1 MNDRGG
7 DALNDKRISHLLR
20 KYMIIIFGCVLYAT
34 GFQFFLYPNNITSGG
49 VVGTAMIINQLTG
62 LPVGVMTILLNVPL
76 FLVAWRHFGL
86 DFLVGSIAGMG
97 LSSVLVDVFAG
108 FGIIATDDP
117 MLAAVIGG
125 VIKGAGLGII
135 YYVGATTGGID
146 IVVKILRRK
155 LASVNFGTI
164 MLLLDTVIIAAYAM
178 VLGRY
183 ESAMYSLIC
192 MYVTTKVVDLA
203 LYGIDNACLCY
214 IISDSTAEITKEIV
228 SGPLHRGVTLL
239 DGKGAYSG
247 THRDVLMCV
256 IKRQQI
262 GQLKRL
268 VKAQDD
274 KAFFIVTN
282 AKNVFGN
289 GFENISEVR

>member
-1 MNDRGG
+1 MTR
-7 DALNDKRISHLLR
+7 LQEERIAHVLL
-20 KYMIIIFGCVLYAT
+20 KYLFITLGAVIYAV

-49 VVGTAMIINQLTG
+49 VVGTSMIINQLTG
-62 LPVGVMTILLNVPL
+62 MPVGVMTILLNIPL
-76 FLVAWRHFGL
+76 FIIAWRHFGL
-86 DFLVGSIAGMG
+86 DFLIGSLVGMG

-108 FGIIATDDP
+108 FDLSFTDDP

-125 VIKGAGLGII
+125 AVKGMGLGMI
-135 YYVGATTGGID
+135 YYVGGTTGGID
-146 IVVKILRRK
+146 IVVKILRKK

-164 MLLLDTVIIAAYAM
+164 MLSLDTIIIAIYAM

-183 ESAMYSLIC
+183 ESAMYSLIA
-192 MYVTTKVVDLA
+192 MYVTTKVVDLV

-214 IISDSTAEITKEIV
+214 IISESTEEITREIV

-239 DGKGAYSG
+239 EGRGAYSG
-247 THRDVLMCV
+247 AHRDVMMCV

-268 VKAQDD
+268 VRNVDE

-289 GFENISEVR
+289 GFESFSEVR

>member
-1 MNDRGG
+1 MTGEEY
-7 DALNDKRISHLLR
+7 ALNKKRFQHLLQ
-20 KYMIIIFGCVLYAT
+20 KYGTIILGCVLYAV
-34 GFQFFLYPNNITSGG
+34 GFRFFLYPNNITSGG
-49 VVGTAMIINQLTG
+49 VVGTAMIVNQLTG

-76 FLVAWRHFGL
+76 FLIAWRHFGL
-86 DFLVGSIAGMG
+86 DFLIGSLAGMG
-97 LSSVLVDVFAG
+97 LSSVLVDAFEG
-108 FGIIATDDP
+108 FGIVATNDP

-146 IVVKILRRK
+146 IVVKILRRR
-155 LASVNFGTI
+155 LASINFGTI
-164 MLLLDTVIIAAYAM
+164 MLLLDTGIIAAYAM

-192 MYVTTKVVDLA
+192 MYVTTKVVDLV

-214 IISDSTAEITKEIV
+214 IISDNTAAITQEIV

-268 VKAQDD
+268 VKAYDE

-289 GFENISEVR
+289 GFESISEVR

>member
-1 MNDRGG
+1 MAQLQENRF
-7 DALNDKRISHLLR
+7 ARILR
-20 KYMIIIFGCVLYAT
+20 NYLIIAIGSVIYAV

-49 VVGTAMIINQLTG
+49 VVGTSMIINQLTG
-62 LPVGVMTILLNVPL
+62 LPVGVMTILLNIPL
-76 FLVAWRHFGL
+76 FIIAWRHFGL
-86 DFLVGSIAGMG
+86 EFMIGSLVGMG

-108 FGIIATDDP
+108 FDLSFTDDP

-125 VIKGAGLGII
+125 VVKGTSLGMI
-135 YYVGATTGGID
+135 YYVGGTTGGLD
-146 IVVKILRRK
+146 IVVKILRQK

-164 MLLLDTVIIAAYAM
+164 MLALDTIIIAVYAM

-183 ESAMYSLIC
+183 ESAMYSLIA
-192 MYVTTKVVDLA
+192 MYVTTKVVDLV

-214 IISDSTAEITKEIV
+214 IISNSTEEITKEIV

-239 DGKGAYSG
+239 EGRGAYSG
-247 THRDVLMCV
+247 AHRDVMMCV

-262 GQLKRL
+262 GQLKHL
-268 VKAQDD
+268 VRNVDE

-289 GFENISEVR
+289 GFESFTEVR

>member
-1 MNDRGG
+1 MTGEES
-7 DALNDKRISHLLR
+7 ALNKKRFRHLFR
-20 KYMIIIFGCVLYAT
+20 QYFTIILGCVLYAV

-49 VVGTAMIINQLTG
+49 VVGTAMIVNQLTAF
-62 LPVGVMTILLNVPL
+62 PVGVMTILLNVPL
-76 FLVAWRHFGL
+76 FLIAWRHFGL
-86 DFLVGSIAGMG
+86 DFLIGSLAGMG
-97 LSSVLVDVFAG
+97 LSSVLVDAFAG
-108 FGIIATDDP
+108 FGVVATDDP

-146 IVVKILRRK
+146 IVVKILRRR

-164 MLLLDTVIIAAYAM
+164 MLLLDTGIIAAYAT

-192 MYVTTKVVDLA
+192 MYVTTKVVDLV

-214 IISDSTAEITKEIV
+214 IISDNTAEITREIV

-239 DGKGAYSG
+239 DGRGAYSG
-247 THRDVLMCV
+247 SHRDVLMCV

-262 GQLKRL
+262 GLLKRI
-268 VKAQDD
+268 VKACDER
-274 KAFFIVTN
+274 AFFIVTN

>member
-1 MNDRGG
+1 LKENR
-7 DALNDKRISHLLR
+7 LPHLAR
-20 KYMIIIFGCVLYAT
+20 KYLTIVLGCVFYAI

-49 VVGTAMIINQLTG
+49 VVGTAMIVNQLTG
-62 LPVGVMTILLNVPL
+62 FPVGVMTILLNVPL
-76 FLVAWRHFGL
+76 FLIAWRHFGL
-86 DFLVGSIAGMG
+86 DFMVGSLFGMG
-97 LSSVLVDVFAG
+97 LSSVLVDLFAG

-125 VIKGAGLGII
+125 VIKGAGLGMI

-164 MLLLDTVIIAAYAM
+164 MLSLDTIIIAAYAM

-192 MYVTTKVVDLA
+192 MYVTTKVVDLV
-203 LYGIDNACLCY
+203 LYGIDNACICY
-214 IISDSTAEITKEIV
+214 IISEHTDEITKEIV
-228 SGPLHRGVTLL
+228 SGTLHRGVTLL
-239 DGKGAYSG
+239 EGRGAYSG
-247 THRDVLMCV
+247 AHREVLMCV

-262 GQLKRL
+262 GELKRL
-268 VKAQDD
+268 VKAYDE

>member
-1 MNDRGG
+1 MTKKR
-7 DALNDKRISHLLR
+7 ALHLLH
-20 KYMIIIFGCVLYAT
+20 KYLTIAIGTVLYAV

-62 LPVGVMTILLNVPL
+62 FPVGVMTILLNVPL

-86 DFLVGSIAGMG
+86 DFLIGSLVGMG

-108 FGIIATDDP
+108 FGIIATHDP

-135 YYVGATTGGID
+135 YYVGASTGGID
-146 IVVKILRRK
+146 IVVKILRRR

-164 MLLLDTVIIAAYAM
+164 MLLLDTGIIAAYAM

-192 MYVTTKVVDLA
+192 MYVTTKVVDVA

-214 IISDSTAEITKEIV
+214 IISSRTGEITREIV
-228 SGPLHRGVTLL
+228 SGPLHRGVTVLE
-239 DGKGAYSG
+239 GRGAYSG

-268 VKAQDD
+268 VKAQDE

>member
-1 MNDRGG
+1 MTGEG
-7 DALNDKRISHLLR
+7 IALKDNRISHLLR
-20 KYMIIIFGCVLYAT
+20 KYLTIVLGCVLYAV
-34 GFQFFLYPNNITSGG
+34 GFRFFLYPNNITPGG
-49 VVGTAMIINQLTG
+49 VVGTAMIVNQLTG

-76 FLVAWRHFGL
+76 FLIAWRHFGL
-86 DFLVGSIAGMG
+86 DFLIGSLAGMG

-108 FGIIATDDP
+108 FGIVATSDP
-117 MLAAVIGG
+117 MLASVIGG

-146 IVVKILRRK
+146 IVVKILRRR
-155 LASVNFGTI
+155 LASINFGTI
-164 MLLLDTVIIAAYAM
+164 MLLLDTGIIAAYAM

-192 MYVTTKVVDLA
+192 MYVTTKVVDLV

-214 IISDSTAEITKEIV
+214 IISDNTAAITQEIV

-268 VKAQDD
+268 VKAYDE

-289 GFENISEVR
+289 GFESISEVR

>member
-1 MNDRGG
+1 MRVQNKQDGKL
-7 DALNDKRISHLLR
+7 AHLLK
-20 KYMIIIFGCVLYAT
+20 KYGTIIVGCVLYAT
-34 GFQFFLYPNNITSGG
+34 AFQFFLYPNSITSGG

-62 LPVGVMTILLNVPL
+62 LPVGVMTILLNIPL

-86 DFLVGSIAGMG
+86 DLMIGSLVGMW
-97 LSSVLVDVFAG
+97 LSSVLVDLFAG
-108 FGIIATDDP
+108 FGIVLTNDA

-125 VIKGAGLGII
+125 VIKGTGLGII

-146 IVVKILRRK
+146 IVVKILRAK
-155 LASVNFGTI
+155 LASINFGTI
-164 MLLLDTVIIAAYAM
+164 MLLLDTFIIAAYAL

-183 ESAMYSLIC
+183 ESAMYSVIA
-192 MYVTTKVVDLA
+192 MYVTTKVVDLV

-214 IISDSTAEITKEIV
+214 IISEKTEEITREIV

-239 DGKGAYSG
+239 EGRGAYSG
-247 THRDVLMCV
+247 AHREVLMCV

-268 VKAQDD
+268 VKGADER
-274 KAFFIVTN
+274 AFFIVTN
-282 AKNVFGN
+282 ANNVFGN
-289 GFENISEVR
+289 GFESISEAR

>member
-1 MNDRGG
+1 MAQLQENRF
-7 DALNDKRISHLLR
+7 ARILR
-20 KYMIIIFGCVLYAT
+20 NYLIIAIGSVIYAV

-49 VVGTAMIINQLTG
+49 VVGTSMII
-62 LPVGVMTILLNVPL
+62 M
-76 FLVAWRHFGL
+76 
-86 DFLVGSIAGMG
+86 
-97 LSSVLVDVFAG
+97 DVFAG
-108 FGIIATDDP
+108 FDLILTDDP

-125 VIKGAGLGII
+125 VVKGTSLGMI
-135 YYVGATTGGID
+135 YYVGGTTGGLD
-146 IVVKILRRK
+146 IVVKILRQK

-164 MLLLDTVIIAAYAM
+164 MLALDTIIIAVYAM

-183 ESAMYSLIC
+183 ESAMYSLIA
-192 MYVTTKVVDLA
+192 MYVTTKVVDLV

-214 IISDSTAEITKEIV
+214 IISNSTEEITKEIV

-239 DGKGAYSG
+239 EGRGAYSG
-247 THRDVLMCV
+247 AHRDVMMCV

-262 GQLKRL
+262 GQLKHL
-268 VKAQDD
+268 VRNVDE

-289 GFENISEVR
+289 GFESFTEVR

>member
-1 MNDRGG
+1 M
-7 DALNDKRISHLLR
+7 KRLQENRLGHILR
-20 KYMIIIFGCVLYAT
+20 KYLVITVGAVLYAV

-49 VVGTAMIINQLTG
+49 VVGTSMIINQLTG
-62 LPVGVMTILLNVPL
+62 FPVGVMTILLNVPL
-76 FLVAWRHFGL
+76 FIIAWRHFGL
-86 DFLVGSIAGMG
+86 DFLIGSLVGMG
-97 LSSVLVDVFAG
+97 LSSVLVDVFASSEL
-108 FGIIATDDP
+108 ILTDDP

-125 VIKGAGLGII
+125 VVKGMGLGMI
-135 YYVGATTGGID
+135 YYVGGTTGGID

-164 MLLLDTVIIAAYAM
+164 MLALDTIIIAVYAM

-183 ESAMYSLIC
+183 ESAMYSLIA
-192 MYVTTKVVDLA
+192 MYVTTKVVDLV

-214 IISDSTAEITKEIV
+214 IISNSTEEITKEIV
-228 SGPLHRGVTLL
+228 SGPLHRGVSLRE
-239 DGKGAYSG
+239 GRGAYSG
-247 THRDVLMCV
+247 THRDVMMCV

-268 VKAQDD
+268 VRNVDE

-289 GFENISEVR
+289 GFESFTEVR

>member
-1 MNDRGG
+1 MTGEES
-7 DALNDKRISHLLR
+7 ALNKKRFQHLLQ
-20 KYMIIIFGCVLYAT
+20 KYFTIILGCVLYAV
-34 GFQFFLYPNNITSGG
+34 GFRFFLYPNNITSGG
-49 VVGTAMIINQLTG
+49 VVGTSMLINKLTG
-62 LPVGVMTILLNVPL
+62 LPVGVMSILLHVPL
-76 FLVAWRHFGL
+76 FLIAWRHFGL
-86 DFLVGSIAGMG
+86 DFLIGSLAGMG
-97 LSSVLVDVFAG
+97 LSSVLVDAFAA
-108 FGIIATDDP
+108 FGIVATDDP

-125 VIKGAGLGII
+125 VIKGAGLGIV

-146 IVVKILRRK
+146 IVVKILRRR
-155 LASVNFGTI
+155 LASINFGTI
-164 MLLLDTVIIAAYAM
+164 MLLLDTGIIAAYAM

-192 MYVTTKVVDLA
+192 MYVTTKVVDLV

-214 IISDSTAEITKEIV
+214 IISDNTAEITQEIV

-268 VKAQDD
+268 VKAYDE

-289 GFENISEVR
+289 GFESISEVR

>member
-1 MNDRGG
+1 MPKKQDVRLDR
-7 DALNDKRISHLLR
+7 IVF
-20 KYMIIIFGCVLYAT
+20 KYVVIVLGCVFYAI

-62 LPVGVMTILLNVPL
+62 LPVGVLTIVMNVPL
-76 FLVAWRHFGL
+76 FLIAWRHFGL
-86 DFLVGSIAGMG
+86 DFMIGSLVGMG
-97 LSSVLVDVFAG
+97 LSSVLVDVFAE
-108 FGIIATDDP
+108 FGIVLTNDA

-125 VIKGAGLGII
+125 VIKGIGLGMI
-135 YYVGATTGGID
+135 YYVGGTT
-146 IVVKILRRK
+146 
-155 LASVNFGTI
+155 VNFGTI
-164 MLLLDTVIIAAYAM
+164 MLALDTIVITAYAM

-183 ESAMYSLIC
+183 ESAMYSLIA
-192 MYVTTKVVDLA
+192 MYVVTKVVDLV

-214 IISDSTAEITKEIV
+214 IISEKNADITDEIV
-228 SGPLHRGVTLL
+228 NGALHRGVTLL

-247 THRDVLMCV
+247 AHRDVLMCV

-268 VKAQDD
+268 VKSHDE

>member
-1 MNDRGG
+1 MKAQR
-7 DALNDKRISHLLR
+7 LTQLWK
-20 KYMIIIFGCVLYAT
+20 KYFTITVGTVLYAA

-49 VVGTAMIINQLTG
+49 VVGTAMIVNQLTG
-62 LPVGVMTILLNVPL
+62 LPVGVMTILLNIPL
-76 FLVAWRHFGL
+76 FIIAWRHFGF
-86 DFLVGSIAGMG
+86 DFLVGSLVGMG
-97 LSSVLVDVFAG
+97 LSSVLVDLFAG
-108 FGIIATDDP
+108 VGLSLTHDP

-125 VIKGAGLGII
+125 VIKGAGLGVI

-146 IVVKILRRK
+146 IVVKILRKK

-183 ESAMYSLIC
+183 ESAMYSLIA
-192 MYVTTKVVDLA
+192 MYVATKVVDLV

-214 IISDSTAEITKEIV
+214 IISERTDDITRQIV

-239 DGKGAYSG
+239 EGKGAYSG
-247 THRDVLMCV
+247 AHRDVLMCV
-256 IKRQQI
+256 IKRPQL

-268 VKAQDD
+268 VRAEDEH
-274 KAFFIVTN
+274 AFFIVTN

-289 GFENISEVR
+289 GFESFNESR

>member
-1 MNDRGG
+1 MTGEEY
-7 DALNDKRISHLLR
+7 ALNKKRFQHLLQ
-20 KYMIIIFGCVLYAT
+20 KYGTIILGCVLYAV
-34 GFQFFLYPNNITSGG
+34 GFRFFLYPNNITSGG
-49 VVGTAMIINQLTG
+49 VVGTAMIVNQLTG

-76 FLVAWRHFGL
+76 FLIAWRHFGL
-86 DFLVGSIAGMG
+86 DFLIGSLAGMG
-97 LSSVLVDVFAG
+97 LSSVLVDLFAG
-108 FGIIATDDP
+108 FGIVATNDP
-117 MLAAVIGG
+117 MLASVIGG

-146 IVVKILRRK
+146 IVVKILRRR

-164 MLLLDTVIIAAYAM
+164 MLLLDTGIIAAYAM

-183 ESAMYSLIC
+183 ESAMYSMVA
-192 MYVTTKVVDLA
+192 MYVTTKMVDLA

-214 IISDSTAEITKEIV
+214 IISEKTDEITEEIV
-228 SGPLHRGVTLL
+228 SGALHRGVTLL

-268 VKAQDD
+268 VKAYDE

>member
-1 MNDRGG
+1 MPHLPENRLKHLVGKYLNICFG
-7 DALNDKRISHLLR
+7 ALI
-20 KYMIIIFGCVLYAT
+20 YAI

-49 VVGTAMIINQLTG
+49 VVGTSMIINQLTG
-62 LPVGVMTILLNVPL
+62 FPVGVMTILLNIPL
-76 FLVAWRHFGL
+76 FLIAWRHFGL
-86 DFLVGSIAGMG
+86 DFMIGSLVGMG
-97 LSSVLVDVFAG
+97 LSSVLVDLFAESNLVL
-108 FGIIATDDP
+108 TNDP

-125 VIKGAGLGII
+125 VVKGMGLGII
-135 YYVGATTGGID
+135 YYVGGTTGGID

-155 LASVNFGTI
+155 LASINFGTI
-164 MLLLDTVIIAAYAM
+164 MLALDTIIIAVYAM

-183 ESAMYSLIC
+183 ESAMYSLIA
-192 MYVTTKVVDLA
+192 MYVTTKVVDLV

-214 IISDSTAEITKEIV
+214 IISDAAGEITQEIV

-239 DGKGAYSG
+239 EGRGGYSG
-247 THRDVLMCV
+247 TRHEVIMCV

-268 VKAQDD
+268 VRKVDE

-289 GFENISEVR
+289 GFESFTEAR

>member
-1 MNDRGG
+1 MPQQRTVRQWIAVYLKILIGS
-7 DALNDKRISHLLR
+7 A
-20 KYMIIIFGCVLYAT
+20 LYAA
-34 GFQFFLYPNNITSGG
+34 GFQFFLYPNAIATGG
-49 VVGTAMIINQLTG
+49 VTGIAMILNAFTHWPIG
-62 LPVGVMTILLNVPL
+62 MMVIAMNVPL
-76 FLVAWRHFGL
+76 FLIAWRHFGL
-86 DFLVGSIAGMG
+86 DFMIGSAAGMG
-97 LSSVLVDVFAG
+97 LSSVLVDVFASFG
-108 FGIIATDDP
+108 FALTNDP

-125 VIKGAGLGII
+125 VIKGTGLGII

-146 IVVKILRRK
+146 IVVKLLRKR

-164 MLLLDTVIIAAYAM
+164 MLLLDVFIIAAYAL

-183 ESAMYSLIC
+183 ESAMYSMVA
-192 MYVTTKVVDLA
+192 MYVTTKMVDLA

-214 IISDSTAEITKEIV
+214 IISEKTGEITEEIV
-228 SGPLHRGVTLL
+228 SGALHRGVTLL
-239 DGKGAYSG
+239 NGKGAYSG
-247 THRDVLMCV
+247 AHRDVIMCV

-268 VKAQDD
+268 VRGHDE

-289 GFENISEVR
+289 GFESITEVR